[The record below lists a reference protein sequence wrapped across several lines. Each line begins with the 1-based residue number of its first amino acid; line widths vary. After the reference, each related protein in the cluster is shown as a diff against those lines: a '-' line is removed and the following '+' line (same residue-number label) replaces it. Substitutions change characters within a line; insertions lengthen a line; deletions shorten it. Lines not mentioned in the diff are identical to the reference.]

1 LKLVKFG
8 LTLLVLALLSMPAA
22 ASNAMN
28 CRHRNYAMN
37 VLTDTVVIRPVGLVA
52 TMVGG
57 ALFVGLSPLIALASI
72 PEPHD
77 SFEKVGGVLVG
88 VPYAY
93 TFVRP
98 LGYFSST
105 CQ

>member
-1 LKLVKFG
+1 MKVFKFG
-8 LTLLVLALLSMPAA
+8 LTLLVLASLSTPVAA
-22 ASNAMN
+22 TNAMD

-37 VLTDTVVIRPVGLVA
+37 VLTDTFVIRPVGLGVTLA
-52 TMVGG
+52 GG
-57 ALFVGLSPLIALASI
+57 ALFVGLSPLTALASI

-77 SFEKVGGVLVG
+77 SFEKVGSVLVG
-88 VPYAY
+88 APYAY

-105 CQ
+105 CN